1 LPRSLRANLL
11 AWVLLPLASSM
22 AFDAWITYNNALDT
36 ASVVQD
42 RLLLGSARSIAEQ
55 IRFENG
61 LFQNQIPPAALE
73 LFQSTQPDRIYYRVT
88 TGAGR
93 LLAGYTALARPHIG
107 LRGESPYFFN
117 TTMHAAP
124 VRAVALLQ
132 PVIGDPNAQPVMVEV
147 AQTMHGHQQLA
158 DSLWMHAVRQQLLI
172 LALTM
177 VFIVLG
183 LNRGLQPLLR
193 LRNLVNARA
202 PGTLEPVQTQGM
214 PAELAPLVDSIN
226 DYIRRLEAHART
238 QSVFVQ
244 NAAHQLRTPL
254 ALLNTQISFASR
266 ALDAAGRME
275 SLTAARLTLQQT
287 VRLVN
292 QLLMLSA
299 AEAFGNDAQADG
311 SAANDMPTVVQQVF
325 ESLAHQALEKN
336 IDLGFEATGTPRPV
350 RAPPLALREILKNL
364 IDNAIRYSD
373 INGVVTVRFQLSER
387 GSCITVQDDGP
398 GIPAEFRER
407 VFERFF
413 RIDDHDS
420 NGSGL
425 GLAIVREFAAKVGA
439 TVRIATPPNGVGL
452 AVTVQFAPAQE
463 DVSQN
468 LTSPSG

>member
-1 LPRSLRANLL
+1 
-11 AWVLLPLASSM
+11 
-22 AFDAWITYNNALDT
+22 
-36 ASVVQD
+36 VQD

-55 IRFENG
+55 IRFEDG
-61 LFQNQIPPAALE
+61 SFQNQIPPAALE

-88 TGAGR
+88 TGDGH
-93 LLAGYTALARPHIG
+93 LLAGYTDLARPDVR
-107 LRGESPYFFN
+107 LRDESPHFFN
-117 TTMHAAP
+117 ASMHAAP
-124 VRAVALLQ
+124 VRVVALLQ

-158 DSLWMHAVRQQLLI
+158 ASLWMHAVRQQLLI
-172 LALTM
+172 LALAM

-202 PGTLEPVQTQGM
+202 PGTLEPVQARGM

-226 DYIRRLEAHART
+226 DYIRRLEDHATT

-266 ALDAAGRME
+266 ALDADGRME
-275 SLTAARLTLQQT
+275 SLTAARHTLQQT

-299 AEAFGNDAQADG
+299 AEAFGGDAQADG
-311 SAANDMPTVVQQVF
+311 PAANDIAAVVQQVF
-325 ESLAHQALEKN
+325 EGLSHHAQGKN
-336 IDLGFEATGTPRPV
+336 IDLGFEVIGAPRPV
-350 RAPPLALREILKNL
+350 HAPPLALREILKNL
-364 IDNAIRYSD
+364 IDNAIRYTRV
-373 INGVVTVRFQLSER
+373 NGVVTVRFQPS
-387 GSCITVQDDGP
+387 GHGACITVQDDGP

-425 GLAIVREFAAKVGA
+425 GLAIVREFATKVGA
-439 TVRIATPPNGVGL
+439 TVRIAMPPDGVGL
-452 AVTVQFAPAQE
+452 AVVLQFAQAPAGA
-463 DVSQN
+463 
-468 LTSPSG
+468 P

>member
-1 LPRSLRANLL
+1 MSRSLRANLL
-11 AWVLLPLASSM
+11 AWVLVPLASSV
-22 AFDAWITYNNALDT
+22 ALDAWITYHDTLDT

-55 IRFENG
+55 IRFEDG
-61 LFQNQIPPAALE
+61 SFQNQIPPAALE

-93 LLAGYTALARPHIG
+93 LLAGYTDLARPDIR
-107 LRGESPYFFN
+107 LRSESPYFFN
-117 TTMHAAP
+117 SSMHAAP
-124 VRAVALLQ
+124 VRVVALLQ

-158 DSLWMHAVRQQLLI
+158 ASLWMHAVRQQLLI
-172 LALTM
+172 LALAM

-202 PGTLEPVQTQGM
+202 PGTLEPVQAQGM

-226 DYIRRLEAHART
+226 DYIRRLEEHATT

-266 ALDAAGRME
+266 ARDAADRME
-275 SLTAARLTLQQT
+275 SLTAARHTLQQT

-299 AEAFGNDAQADG
+299 AEAFGGDAQADK
-311 SAANDMPTVVQQVF
+311 SAENDIAAFVQQVF
-325 ESLAHQALEKN
+325 ESLAHHAQERN
-336 IDLGFEATGTPRPV
+336 IDLGFEAIGVPRLV
-350 RAPPLALREILKNL
+350 HAPPLALREILKNL
-364 IDNAIRYSD
+364 IDNAIRYTQV
-373 INGVVTVRFQLSER
+373 NGVVTVLFQPSER
-387 GSCITVQDDGP
+387 GACITVQDDGP
-398 GIPAEFRER
+398 GIPPELRER

-425 GLAIVREFAAKVGA
+425 GLAIVREFASKLGA

-452 AVTVQFAPAQE
+452 AVTVQFAQAAE
-463 DVSQN
+463 
-468 LTSPSG
+468 GAA